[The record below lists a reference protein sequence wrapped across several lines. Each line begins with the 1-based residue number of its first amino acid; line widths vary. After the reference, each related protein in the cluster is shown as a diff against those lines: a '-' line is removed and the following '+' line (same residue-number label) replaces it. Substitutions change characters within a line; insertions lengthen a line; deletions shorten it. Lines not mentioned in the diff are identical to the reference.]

1 MTPPAHA
8 GTDPPSGERRL
19 TLTPLGL
26 DVIAAL
32 AHDHRGIRL
41 TPLATIIGAP
51 VSSTQAA
58 LRLLMRHRI
67 VSTVRDDVP
76 VYRLDHHPA
85 RGSLVD
91 VAITVTDPAQAIA
104 TVVRSSG
111 AVAVALVDEQGFV
124 VGVDP
129 STDEHERER
138 LLRSLVRI
146 RDAHPDAPPVQTNT
160 LEDLARLVGV
170 SVGSRARLTA
180 AVALKGSM
188 ALIDSVRSGSREGL
202 RQALR

>member
-1 MTPPAHA
+1 VTRRA
-8 GTDPPSGERRL
+8 GADADLPTTERRL

-41 TPLATIIGAP
+41 TPLATILGAP

-58 LRLLMRHRI
+58 LRILMRHRL
-67 VSTVRDDVP
+67 VTSVREDVP
-76 VYRLDHHPA
+76 VYQLGRHPA
-85 RGSLVD
+85 RDSLVD
-91 VAITVTDPAQAIA
+91 VAITTNEASQTIA
-104 TVVRSSG
+104 TVVRSSA

-129 STDEHERER
+129 SADDGDRER

-146 RDAHPDAPPVQTNT
+146 REAHPDAPPVQTNG
-160 LEDLARLVGV
+160 LDDLSRLAGV
-170 SVGSRARLTA
+170 SVGSRARLLA
-180 AVALKGSM
+180 AVALKGSL
-188 ALIDSVRSGSREGL
+188 ALITGGRPGVRDGVRP
-202 RQALR
+202 ALR